1 MKLIAYYLTLGG
13 KIDNLY
19 NFLKSKNSIF
29 EKLKD
34 DILLSKFICF
44 NLSNSEKE
52 EIILNKKIKVEDLI
66 QFRNKFE
73 IQQQNFAYFFEKI
86 RKQRQFNLVDMELIN
101 LKLNENDFVNKKR
114 KFNLIDDND
123 NETKSSSNE
132 NNNQSKKRKNNVKK
146 KLSL

>member
-1 MKLIAYYLTLGG
+1 
-13 KIDNLY
+13 
-19 NFLKSKNSIF
+19 
-29 EKLKD
+29 
-34 DILLSKFICF
+34 
-44 NLSNSEKE
+44 
-52 EIILNKKIKVEDLI
+52 
-66 QFRNKFE
+66 
-73 IQQQNFAYFFEKI
+73 
-86 RKQRQFNLVDMELIN
+86 MELIN